1 MKTDIEYI
9 PYGEIRSRLTKT
21 GWRTLRRHSRI
32 SKSWERTT
40 KLPRRVFVSFSQDLD
55 QSFVQMFR
63 AKAAPDTRLLILNEG
78 ASTDKLLSRT
88 VALQITSPP
97 RFYVIDPPPSSA
109 SHH

>member
-63 AKAAPDTRLLILNEG
+63 AKAAPDTRLLILNQD
-78 ASTDKLLSRT
+78 ASTDRLLSPFSNLPLT
-88 VALQITSPP
+88 
-97 RFYVIDPPPSSA
+97 
-109 SHH
+109 SHHSSYLILSPSI